1 MYFQMDLSA
10 AGRFPALLKRIANLI
25 FRKKRPRLTGATG
38 AKRITRMNKTVNVE
52 DAVGMVL
59 AHDITEVRQ
68 GEFKGRAFKKGHVV
82 HPEDVDHLKRL
93 GKNHLY
99 VLDIQPGFLHED
111 DAAAVLADAFCGEGV
126 AGAGEPNEGKIELVA
141 KYDGLLKVDVDA
153 MTEVNLLGDIM
164 CASRH
169 TNTVV
174 KEGMVVAATRAIP
187 LVVSAQPVE
196 KAAHISRQCGG
207 LIRVSP
213 FRKARAGLL
222 ITGTEVYNRLVEDK
236 FEAVFRK
243 KIEALGSEV
252 SGVAFAPDDPD
263 FIEKE
268 IRKLIAGGADLILT
282 SGGMSVDPDD
292 VTRQGIR
299 QLGGELAT
307 YGAPVLPGAMF
318 MLSYFQGLPI
328 LGVPACGMYHAI
340 TILDLVLPRVLA
352 GETLNRADIARLGH
366 GGLCLNCEK
375 CRYPVCPF
383 GK

>member
-1 MYFQMDLSA
+1 
-10 AGRFPALLKRIANLI
+10 
-25 FRKKRPRLTGATG
+25 
-38 AKRITRMNKTVNVE
+38 MNQTVNVE
-52 DAVGMVL
+52 DAAGMVL
-59 AHDITEVRQ
+59 AHDITEIRQ
-68 GEFKGRAFKKGHVV
+68 GEFKGTAFKKGHVV
-82 HPEDVDHLKRL
+82 RPEDVEHLKRL

-111 DAAAVLADAFCGEGV
+111 DAAAILAGAFCGEGV
-126 AGAGEPNEGKIELVA
+126 AGKSGPSEGKIELVA
-141 KYDGLLKVDVDA
+141 EHDGLLKVDADA
-153 MTEVNLLGDIM
+153 LAEVNLLGDIM

-187 LVVSAQPVE
+187 LVVEAKPVE
-196 KAAHISRQCGG
+196 KAAEIGRRSGG
-207 LIRVSP
+207 LIRVLP

-222 ITGTEVYNRLVEDK
+222 ITGTEVYNHLIEDK

-243 KIEALGSEV
+243 KIGAIGSDV
-252 SGVAFAPDDPD
+252 LGVAFAPDDAGM
-263 FIEKE
+263 IEQE
-268 IRKLIAGGADLILT
+268 IRKFLADGADLILT

-299 QLGGELAT
+299 QVGGEIAV

-318 MLSYFQGLPI
+318 MISYVHGVPI
-328 LGVPACGMYHAI
+328 LGVPACGMYHSI

-352 GETLNRADIARLGH
+352 GEVLTRKDIARLGH
-366 GGLCLNCEK
+366 GGLCLNCK
-375 CRYPVCPF
+375 TCRYPICPF

>member
-1 MYFQMDLSA
+1 MD
-10 AGRFPALLKRIANLI
+10 
-25 FRKKRPRLTGATG
+25 
-38 AKRITRMNKTVNVE
+38 KTVNVG

-59 AHDITEVRQ
+59 AHDITEIRQ

-82 HPEDVDHLKRL
+82 RPEDVDHLKRL

-99 VLDIQPGFLHED
+99 VLDIRPGFLHED

-126 AGAGEPNEGKIELVA
+126 VSAGAPSEGKIELVA
-141 KYDGLLKVDVDA
+141 RHDGLLKVDVDA
-153 MTEVNLLGDIM
+153 LTEVNLLGDIM

-169 TNTVV
+169 THTVA

-187 LVVSAQPVE
+187 LVVAAQPVE
-196 KAAHISRQCGG
+196 EAADIGRKCGG
-207 LIRVSP
+207 LVRVLP
-213 FRKARAGLL
+213 FRKANAGLL
-222 ITGTEVYNRLVEDK
+222 ITGTEVYNKLVEDK
-236 FEAVFRK
+236 FEAVFREK
-243 KIEALGSEV
+243 VGAFGSEV

-263 FIEKE
+263 VIEKE
-268 IRKLIAGGADLILT
+268 IRKLVAGGADLVMT

-299 QLGGELAT
+299 QLGGELAM

-318 MLSYFQGLPI
+318 MLSYFRTIPI

-352 GETLNRADIARLGH
+352 GETLGRADIARLGH
-366 GGLCLNCEK
+366 GGLCLNCAK

>member
-1 MYFQMDLSA
+1 MD
-10 AGRFPALLKRIANLI
+10 
-25 FRKKRPRLTGATG
+25 
-38 AKRITRMNKTVNVE
+38 KTVSVE

-59 AHDITEVRQ
+59 AHDITEIRQ

-82 HPEDVDHLKRL
+82 GPEDVDHLKRL

-111 DAAAVLADAFCGEGV
+111 DAAAILADAFCGQGV
-126 AGAGEPNEGKIELVA
+126 RGAEEPKEGKIELVA
-141 KYDGLLKVDVDA
+141 EHDGLLKIDVDA
-153 MTEVNLLGDIM
+153 LTEVNLLGEIM

-174 KEGMVVAATRAIP
+174 KKGTVVAATRAIP
-187 LVVSAQPVE
+187 LVVAAEPVE
-196 KAAHISRQCGG
+196 KAADIGKKTGG
-207 LIRVSP
+207 LVRVAP

-222 ITGTEVYNRLVEDK
+222 ITGDEVYNQLVEDK

-243 KIEALGSEV
+243 KISGIGSEV
-252 SGVAFAPDDPD
+252 FGVAFAPDDPGI
-263 FIEKE
+263 IEQE
-268 IRKLIAGGADLILT
+268 IRKFLAAGADLIMT

-299 QLGGELAT
+299 QVGGEIAI

-318 MLSYFQGLPI
+318 MVSYVDGIPI

-352 GETLNRADIARLGH
+352 GETLTRRDIAKLGH

-383 GK
+383 GKG